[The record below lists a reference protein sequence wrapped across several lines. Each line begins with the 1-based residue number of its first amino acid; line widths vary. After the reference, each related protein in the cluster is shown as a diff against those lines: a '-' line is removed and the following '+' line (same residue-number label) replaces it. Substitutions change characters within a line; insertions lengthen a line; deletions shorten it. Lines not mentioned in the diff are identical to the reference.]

1 MLVIVAAILGAR
13 ARQNQTRLP
22 ITVIKADD
30 SNLTPDNI
38 CARIQTQRLPM
49 TPSALATL
57 HQHLLD
63 ALTTAPAETR
73 RLFHGRGRCWPGL
86 EQVTVDWLQGVLL
99 VALFKPVSDGELAA
113 LQQMLLDLG
122 QANAWQQSGAHS
134 LLLQQRYLP
143 ESPTQW
149 LLGEPVELWDIRE
162 HGLHYR
168 LDLGKKQ
175 NTGLFLDMRHG
186 RQWVQAQAA
195 GKRVLNLFAYTCG
208 FSVAALAGG
217 AQQVVNLD
225 MAKAALSRGR
235 DNHRLNQHDL
245 SQVVFLGH
253 DLFKSWGK
261 VAKYGPYDLII
272 IDPPSFQR
280 GSFVLSKDY
289 PKVLRRLPELLS
301 ASGLVLACSNEPE
314 IGPDYLIQAM
324 IAEAPG
330 LRFVERLS
338 NPPEFPDSQPDSAL
352 KALVFRRD

>member
-1 MLVIVAAILGAR
+1 
-13 ARQNQTRLP
+13 
-22 ITVIKADD
+22 
-30 SNLTPDNI
+30 
-38 CARIQTQRLPM
+38 M
-49 TPSALATL
+49 TPTDLTTLQQHLISALNS
-57 HQHLLD
+57 
-63 ALTTAPAETR
+63 PPPETR
-73 RLFHGRGRCWPGL
+73 RLFHGRGRCWLGL
-86 EQVTVDWLQGVLL
+86 EQITVDWLQGVLL
-99 VALFKPVSDGELAA
+99 VALFKPLSDSELQA
-113 LQQMLLDLG
+113 LQAMLLTLS
-122 QANAWQQSGAHS
+122 QSSAWQHSGAHS

-149 LLGEPVELWDIRE
+149 LLGEPLEHWDIGE
-162 HGLHYR
+162 HGLNYR

-186 RQWVQAQAA
+186 RQWVQAHAA

-225 MAKAALSRGR
+225 MSRPALSRGR

-245 SQVVFLGH
+245 SQVVFLGY

-289 PKVLRRLPELLS
+289 PRTLRRLPELL
-301 ASGLVLACSNEPE
+301 AANGMVLACSNEPE
-314 IGPDYLIQAM
+314 IGPQYLIDAM
-324 IAEAPG
+324 ASEAPS
-330 LRFVERLS
+330 LRFSERLS
-338 NPPEFPDSQPDSAL
+338 NPAEFPDSQPDSAL
-352 KALVFRRD
+352 KALVFRHN

>member
-1 MLVIVAAILGAR
+1 MTPVALAILY
-13 ARQNQTRLP
+13 
-22 ITVIKADD
+22 
-30 SNLTPDNI
+30 
-38 CARIQTQRLPM
+38 
-49 TPSALATL
+49 
-57 HQHLLD
+57 QHLLA
-63 ALTTAPAETR
+63 ALNAAPQETR

-86 EQVTVDWLQGVLL
+86 EQITVDWLQGVLL
-99 VALFKPVSDGELAA
+99 VALFKPVSETELQA
-113 LQQMLLDLG
+113 LHALLLDLS
-122 QANAWQQSGAHS
+122 QTPAWQHSGAHS

-149 LLGEPVELWDIRE
+149 LLGEPIEHWDICE

-168 LDLGKKQ
+168 LDLGRKQ

-225 MAKAALSRGR
+225 MAKPALSRGR
-235 DNHRLNQHDL
+235 DNHRLNDHDL

-261 VAKYGPYDLII
+261 VSKYGPYDLII

-301 ASGLVLACSNEPE
+301 TAGLVLACSNEPE
-314 IGPDYLIQAM
+314 IGPDYLIDAM
-324 IAEAPG
+324 TREAPS
-330 LRFVERLS
+330 LHYSERLS

-352 KALVFRRD
+352 KALVFKNS